1 MDRSS
6 RSGRLLSRLFHSFSL
21 KLLFLALI
29 LLTVPIILYWQFQR
43 EQFEQLSLAQ
53 NAANK
58 RGRVIAAMLTPRFTA
73 FKNEAPDALRD
84 SLAGAAID
92 NTNVKVLV
100 RLAGANPTNFLYIAS
115 APILPADYLRQERLD
130 LIRSGVFA
138 RLAPACDRPTTLALP
153 FVNPAGKEEI
163 LTSMTPTHIGGAC
176 WVVVTSQSAAT
187 LAPSVFNPPFWTEP
201 ALRAAGT
208 LYLLSA
214 FLVLLLFFHL
224 WRNVSR
230 FRKAAR
236 QIRMRGAGEV
246 SFHQLN
252 TIPELTRVAEDFDSL
267 VSALTASQAF
277 IVQAAEENAHALKA
291 PLAVIAQSLEPL
303 KRATAS
309 SDPSVQRSLQL
320 IERSVAK
327 LDSLVSAARDTGRA
341 AAEVVYPVRRRID
354 MSSFT
359 AQMSGDYSALLAAQ
373 GKRLNASIAEGVTAF
388 ANEDLLEVVIENL
401 LENAASFTPRG
412 GTVDFRLERT
422 DGVARLRVADR
433 GPGVDADML
442 PRIFDRYVTHRAD
455 PVEMNGVALAV
466 ERHQGLGLWIVKRNV
481 EGLGGSV
488 MGRNREG
495 GGFEIV
501 VDLKAKT

>member
-1 MDRSS
+1 VDRSS
-6 RSGRLLSRLFHSFSL
+6 RAGLLSRLFHSFSL

-43 EQFEQLSLAQ
+43 EQTEQLNLAQ

-58 RGRVIAAMLTPRFTA
+58 RGRVIAAMLTPHFAA
-73 FKNEAPDALRD
+73 FKNEAPDVLRD
-84 SLAGAAID
+84 ALAGAAID
-92 NTNVKVLV
+92 NTNVKILV
-100 RLAGANPTNFLYIAS
+100 RMAGAGPSDFVYIAS
-115 APILPADYLRQERLD
+115 APVLPADYLRQERLD

-138 RLAPACDRPTTLALP
+138 RLAPACDRPTTNLALP

-163 LTSMTPTHIGGAC
+163 LTSMTPAHVGGSC
-176 WVVVTSQSAAT
+176 WVVVTSQNAASF
-187 LAPSVFNPPFWTEP
+187 APALFDPPFWTEP
-201 ALRAAGT
+201 ALRAAAT
-208 LYLLSA
+208 LYFLSA

-236 QIRMRGAGEV
+236 RIRMRGAGEV

-303 KRATAS
+303 KRSTAA
-309 SDPSVQRSLQL
+309 SDPAAQRSIQL
-320 IERSVAK
+320 IERSIAK

-354 MSSFT
+354 LTSFA

-373 GKRLNASIAEGVTAF
+373 GKRLSAAVAEGVTAY
-388 ANEDLLEVVIENL
+388 ANEDLLEVIIENL

-412 GTVDFRLERT
+412 GTVDFRLERS
-422 DGVARLRVADR
+422 DDVARIRVADR
-433 GPGVDADML
+433 GPGVDSDML
-442 PRIFDRYVTHRAD
+442 PRIFDRYVSHRAE
-455 PVEMNGVALAV
+455 PMEMNGVALAADS
-466 ERHQGLGLWIVKRNV
+466 HQGLGLWIVKRNV

-495 GGFEIV
+495 GGFEII
-501 VDLKAKT
+501 VDLNAKT